1 MSTNRL
7 LPVVIPQG
15 HSISLTSPYGSP
27 KRMAEVHELINRIM
41 YAGICMMIPE
51 EAYLN
56 GVTHKTILTEL
67 GVAKLHRHNAQIE
80 EAALSK
86 LRSGS
91 YSGDVS
97 FIDKLR
103 KS

>member
-1 MSTNRL
+1 MNANRL
-7 LPVVIPQG
+7 LPVVIPQTG
-15 HSISLTSPYGSP
+15 SFSLVSPYGSVE
-27 KRMAEVHELINRIM
+27 RLREIRNDFERIM
-41 YAGICMMIPE
+41 FTIFCLMIPE

-56 GVTHKTILTEL
+56 RVTHKTILTEL